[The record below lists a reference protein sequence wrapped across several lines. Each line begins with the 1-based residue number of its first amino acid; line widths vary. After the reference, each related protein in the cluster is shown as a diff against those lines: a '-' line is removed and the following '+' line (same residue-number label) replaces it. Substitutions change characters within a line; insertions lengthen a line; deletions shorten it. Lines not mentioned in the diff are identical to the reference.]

1 MNMSTNTLISPIKPL
16 TTTYDRE
23 RLEDIGFMTCMTLVL
38 LGNYSQTGH
47 FGGPLAYTPYNIAI
61 HLAGPQLG
69 GLRYDYRRPKHPF
82 CDKFMLAGGHN
93 VPTAYAL
100 WMIMGESLARKHSAT
115 GDSRYHVAPE
125 VVMLPID
132 VLGFRRGAG
141 ALKTLLRDHDLE
153 DHPLFEQAKLRG
165 IRALAGHAETT
176 DLTNDVN
183 GGPSGLG
190 IATAAGKA
198 AFWDFLGAPDSLKV
212 IAFEG
217 EFAMTEGHAQELK
230 TQALAT
236 QVGKR
241 LRLLLSLNNAG
252 IDDTLIG
259 GVIDSKYRYSIVDQ
273 WTSYGWNVFTL
284 DNGNDYDQ
292 IIAVLKTMED
302 WDAED
307 RRPMIVIGKTVK
319 GYWPTAVD
327 GQIPGYGD
335 QVVSYPSHPYAMKM
349 NSEYFVALAETF
361 EKHFGVEFEGIRQG
375 PVTDQRERLIQ
386 FKTNIDVVMSLL
398 DQNGLGDWL
407 TDRLVE
413 IGDSVR
419 DDLPLRIDITRDPF
433 LDERLLVKNLPV
445 EPQKLI
451 IKNPVSVSEEK
462 EVNISLFKKAGE
474 IAGTRRAISEIIKW
488 MNYVTDNRFITFAAD
503 LSDSINVE
511 KGSLWGH
518 YNPVNNPA
526 GTRVKAPI
534 QEAGNVSSAI
544 GLIGQTASLDPEKFA
559 GVWALSGTYCAFT
572 PLMYTPARVWSQQ
585 SQDSRFRMGV
595 LNILAGHSGPET
607 AADART
613 HFGIFAPQVWKLFPR
628 GQVIHVNFWD
638 YNDVAPGYFA
648 AAEIAA
654 RDPRVSIIIIEVAR
668 PDFPVADRSKFAN
681 TDLKAAAKGLY
692 VIRDFDPDKAKHGYV
707 VVQGSNSTVNLVN
720 ILPRLEDEG
729 VNVKIVAVVSEDLF
743 DLQSDDYRQSV
754 FPPEAKYDMMVVST
768 GTRRVWP
775 VRDVGLLTDE
785 YSLTS
790 DWDNQWLTGGT
801 EADVIAEARL
811 DSESIFAGIKHFAL
825 EREQRLERQ
834 RDLLAAL

>member
-1 MNMSTNTLISPIKPL
+1 MSTNTLISPIKPL

-61 HLAGPQLG
+61 HLAGPELG

-307 RRPMIVIGKTVK
+307 RRPMIVIGETVK

-654 RDPRVSIIIIEVAR
+654 RSPRVSIIIIEVAR